1 MSIPLRVLLIHNS
14 KLDSAVVLEVLRR
27 GGYDPIWTCVGAAGP
42 LAVALAEPWEI
53 VLCERPLSGGE
64 GSAMGEM
71 LRVRDVDVPVLAI
84 TSTESPD
91 GSAQVVAA
99 GAEDT
104 IPVHARLP
112 LVAAVE
118 RALREAEIR
127 RARRRAEEALRESGE
142 RFAQAFTH
150 SPIGMVLVGIDGI
163 TMHVN
168 QAFCAMFGYS
178 EAEMIGMPVW
188 RFPPPRDIAST
199 LGHA

>member
-27 GGYDPIWTCVGAAGP
+27 GGYDPLLAGVGAAGP
-42 LAVALAEPWEI
+42 LAAALAEPWEI
-53 VLCERPLSGGE
+53 LLCEWPLSGHE
-64 GSAMGEM
+64 GSALTAL

-84 TSTESPD
+84 TGTDSPD
-91 GSAQVVAA
+91 GSAEAVAV

-104 IPVHARLP
+104 IPVQSPLQ

-118 RALREAEIR
+118 RALSEVEIR

-150 SPIGMVLVGIDGI
+150 SP
-163 TMHVN
+163 
-168 QAFCAMFGYS
+168 
-178 EAEMIGMPVW
+178 
-188 RFPPPRDIAST
+188 
-199 LGHA
+199 